1 MFSSLVIHVLSK
13 WVRRMSLVALVS
25 CGGVVVLSTARPC
38 AAASTAFDSA
48 ANPTYNT
55 QPDGTTGW
63 VTGSNGGHGF
73 GPWQAFNVPSGF
85 PFGGLVASSTTNGTG
100 DLDNDGDINTPRNA
114 SGRAWGL
121 AAAPASDGG
130 VEGAPSITRPLN
142 APLSVGQTFKIDMDN
157 GIVADPLLSNGMHFP
172 GAVGWNLG
180 TGPAPG
186 AEPTFGLEA
195 LGGAKDY
202 LLTTPTNGNV
212 DTGIP
217 VTYEGLHCEFT
228 LLLPELPFSGGWMLK
243 ITPLSPGAPTY
254 TLTGARPPVLLD
266 ELAVSDAGGGLD
278 PANAVYFNNIS
289 VTDVPEPGGV
299 GLVVGSAAL
308 LLRQR
313 RRAEW
318 S

>member
-121 AAAPASDGG
+121 AAAPARSELLDQLRAPDRVESCLAHREDG
-130 VEGAPSITRPLN
+130 EDEHEH
-142 APLSVGQTFKIDMDN
+142 Q
-157 GIVADPLLSNGMHFP
+157 
-172 GAVGWNLG
+172 
-180 TGPAPG
+180 
-186 AEPTFGLEA
+186 LEA
-195 LGGAKDY
+195 
-202 LLTTPTNGNV
+202 
-212 DTGIP
+212 
-217 VTYEGLHCEFT
+217 EQ
-228 LLLPELPFSGGWMLK
+228 LP
-243 ITPLSPGAPTY
+243 
-254 TLTGARPPVLLD
+254 
-266 ELAVSDAGGGLD
+266 
-278 PANAVYFNNIS
+278 
-289 VTDVPEPGGV
+289 
-299 GLVVGSAAL
+299 
-308 LLRQR
+308 
-313 RRAEW
+313 
-318 S
+318 